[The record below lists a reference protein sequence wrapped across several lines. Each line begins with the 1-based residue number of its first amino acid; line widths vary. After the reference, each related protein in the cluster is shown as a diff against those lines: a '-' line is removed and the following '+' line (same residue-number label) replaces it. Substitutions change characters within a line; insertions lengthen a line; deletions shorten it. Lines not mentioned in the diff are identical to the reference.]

1 MKWLLALCG
10 GLLALAGANHS
21 PVQQRALDNVLEYFH
36 GRSFVQSVFQE
47 QAVTEVAKEES
58 STGTY
63 IHLEVELAQT
73 HCRKQ
78 RRAQNCPV
86 KPGGRRQICLA
97 CFSFDSRSPDHILDK
112 TMHCISQKSSLLQE
126 TKRRHA
132 QECERVKK
140 ANGLYL
146 PGQFA
151 FSRGLP

>member
-1 MKWLLALCG
+1 MEFSGPPRRHFAPKSRAVRDSRDKGCGRLL
-10 GLLALAGANHS
+10 GLTLRREPGRKS
-21 PVQQRALDNVLEYFH
+21 QVQQ
-36 GRSFVQSVFQE
+36 Q
-47 QAVTEVAKEES
+47 ES